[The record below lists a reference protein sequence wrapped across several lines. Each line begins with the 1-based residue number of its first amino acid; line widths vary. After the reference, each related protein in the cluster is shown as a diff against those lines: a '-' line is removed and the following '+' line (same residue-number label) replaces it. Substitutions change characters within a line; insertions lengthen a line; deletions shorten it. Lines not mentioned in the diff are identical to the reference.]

1 MTQISRMSALTSLA
15 FLLTVVATAQTSN
28 KAEQVPGYYN
38 PKTHTFQVKVQPEVD
53 PDAAAPK
60 TYTGTLKYEIS
71 VKLVTP
77 VATGEELVCSAN
89 ALVDDVSGTGYY
101 EETASTT
108 AKVSG
113 STATCTVSIP
123 YAWALADGTTDT
135 VGIGYSLEIVPT
147 TTGAATQFNGRE
159 SIGELAPI
167 KVPTTGA
174 TTAIP
179 ISATI

>member
-1 MTQISRMSALTSLA
+1 MQQQNEKELQRFYANFSRSDGKLATGQISPEKDEMEKVARDAYLSYARAHQPAL
-15 FLLTVVATAQTSN
+15 LLTGVATAQTSN

-89 ALVDDVSGTGYY
+89 A
-101 EETASTT
+101 
-108 AKVSG
+108 
-113 STATCTVSIP
+113 
-123 YAWALADGTTDT
+123 
-135 VGIGYSLEIVPT
+135 
-147 TTGAATQFNGRE
+147 
-159 SIGELAPI
+159 
-167 KVPTTGA
+167 
-174 TTAIP
+174 
-179 ISATI
+179 